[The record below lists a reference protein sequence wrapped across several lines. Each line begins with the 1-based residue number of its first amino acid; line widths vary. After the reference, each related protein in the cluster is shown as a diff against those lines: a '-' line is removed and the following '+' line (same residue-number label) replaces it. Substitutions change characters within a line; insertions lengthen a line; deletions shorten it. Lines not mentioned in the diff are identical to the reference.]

1 MSRASFVPLALLFGC
16 CALLS
21 ASCRSGAPEV
31 EASAPPVKP
40 APDPNVELGELLD
53 QELRQLLVE
62 QLPELIACHKQERA
76 RHPTFQGR
84 FDLQLTIA
92 GSGQVAKIELSY
104 NEALKPSEAFTL
116 CLYNELLTWRFSPF
130 SGAEGSRSPARCA
143 LIKEKEGPGGDAWH
157 RRPALCARQGLKPGR
172 VHSKSRV

>member
-1 MSRASFVPLALLFGC
+1 MSRASFAPLAFLLGC
-16 CALLS
+16 CALLN
-21 ASCRSGAPEV
+21 ASCRS
-31 EASAPPVKP
+31 
-40 APDPNVELGELLD
+40 APDVEPSSPPDEPTPDPSVELSARLD
-53 QELRQLLVE
+53 QELRQLLAE

-116 CLYNELLTWRFSPF
+116 CLYDELLTWRFSPF
-130 SGAEGSRSPARCA
+130 SGDEGIEVTCPLRF
-143 LIKEKEGPGGDAWH
+143 D
-157 RRPALCARQGLKPGR
+157 
-172 VHSKSRV
+172 